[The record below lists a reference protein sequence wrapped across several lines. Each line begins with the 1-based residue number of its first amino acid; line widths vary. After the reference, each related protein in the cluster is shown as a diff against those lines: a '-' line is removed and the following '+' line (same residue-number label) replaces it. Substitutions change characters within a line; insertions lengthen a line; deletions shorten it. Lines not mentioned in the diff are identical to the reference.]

1 MIKKEI
7 IELTEKIKNG
17 EITLWEE
24 LLFQKC
30 LLGYEFSD
38 EELFNYILNVGYS
51 HDTLFE
57 FIMKVLGKDS
67 SGICDEFITNNTID
81 RLVDKE
87 YYYNSLFRHSSI
99 VDLLYFVD
107 IRNPKILL
115 RYFLKNEKIS
125 FSQYYTNVYLKL
137 LDFTIKRT
145 KIRATKNNSYNIVL
159 ERLENYKK
167 DFLERNRYIQ

>member
-1 MIKKEI
+1 
-7 IELTEKIKNG
+7 
-17 EITLWEE
+17 
-24 LLFQKC
+24 
-30 LLGYEFSD
+30 
-38 EELFNYILNVGYS
+38 
-51 HDTLFE
+51 
-57 FIMKVLGKDS
+57 MKVLGRDS

-115 RYFLKNEKIS
+115 RYFLKNEKLT
-125 FSQYYTNVYLKL
+125 FSQYYTSVYLKL

>member
-1 MIKKEI
+1 MINKEI

-24 LLFQKC
+24 MLFQKC

-38 EELFNYILNVGYS
+38 EELFNYVLNNGYLYE
-51 HDTLFE
+51 TVFE
-57 FIMKVLGKDS
+57 FIMKILGKDS

-81 RLVDKE
+81 RLIDKE
-87 YYYNSLFRHSSI
+87 NCYNTLYKQTI
-99 VDLLYFVD
+99 TKLLYFVD

-115 RYFLKNEKIS
+115 RYFLKNGKLT
-125 FSQYYTNVYLKL
+125 FSQYYTSVYLKL